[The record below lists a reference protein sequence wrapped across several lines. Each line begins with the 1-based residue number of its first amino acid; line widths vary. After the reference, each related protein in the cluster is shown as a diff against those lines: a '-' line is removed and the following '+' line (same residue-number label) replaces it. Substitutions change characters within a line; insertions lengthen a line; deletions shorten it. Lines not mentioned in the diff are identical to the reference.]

1 MDDLDDDE
9 YWLLPT
15 GQQDLRAQ
23 EPMRQRHKVRTNP
36 TPEDRKVRHRNRRAT
51 AGGDVQKRAEL
62 VRALSKASSFSEQER
77 LLDEIA
83 TIDQG
88 LKAKAAQDRELDL
101 ADTVVRQTLNPTR
114 VHEHHTAATDWLG
127 TEDTPATDWHP
138 RVVAEASAWYGRVP
152 AMVKQDAGE
161 YGIQAQGMARR
172 VAGPYGVLASQAE
185 AAFLEY
191 AAYLNKDAASGL
203 DQIQQTIDG
212 NNQPKTTP
220 LPTEVF
226 DNFAPDVDP
235 VNAGVSG
242 TETSDRA
249 PLIQEIVNGGSG
261 MDGGAP
267 EKPGGHSTGDELSW
281 APPSGMQ
288 ADTAPG
294 WSDGDPGTPEE
305 QGGHRTSS
313 LSFTPGMAISHT
325 MTMDDYRAQQAQ
337 AARTARKAASLGKC
351 AGCGTDLTVGNAAD
365 REGKV
370 CKTCASKHASRK
382 DAASG
387 LPMIQETVDANN
399 QPHTPTPIP
408 PDVAFPLDGDM
419 QQEWT
424 TDGTG
429 NAHPGGNPAAPVVPG
444 HKSGTRKRATSDDD
458 PYCALCGGPIMSAR
472 SINSDLPAGWTH
484 VEQPGTWTHPTSSDL
499 HPPIAPTGSGD
510 EWKYHSS
517 MQSDEDHPPVPHDS
531 RSLADEE
538 ARTARKNQD
547 LLRSLQEENRTNKAF
562 DEITRGFHES
572 RRKQADMFGGGD
584 APHAVV
590 QPNVANTPA
599 TTPPPATSGGS
610 SAGAADAR
618 AGEAPT
624 FSDNS
629 SAVPAPAQQYAKGYA
644 SVDQTTLAPAADV
657 PASMAGPG
665 NGITHA
671 GAKISSLITTASE
684 REHADF
690 RKGYGYASRWKPGT
704 RLVTVGTRE
713 FEAGIY
719 AGISDNPQNQGAF
732 VEAHRTASKPYPA
745 LAARIDRHKAVTA
758 RLVAKNE
765 VPSSGLYLL
774 ASTSIDLN
782 TMAPNT
788 TPAADG
794 STPINGP
801 GRPGPLDGQQGAAA
815 PGGPAPYNGAQ
826 PFGTPVVPGAG
837 QAPEP
842 ANPADALLGSGNMS
856 TNNQVTAAQRF
867 RRTVQSNLLRER
879 QGAQST

>member
-9 YWLLPT
+9 YWLFPT

-23 EPMRQRHKVRTNP
+23 EPMRQRQKVRTNP

-62 VRALSKASSFSEQER
+62 VRALTKAATFSEQER

-83 TIDQG
+83 TIDAG
-88 LKAKAAQDRELDL
+88 IRAKAAQDRELDL
-101 ADTVVRQTLNPTR
+101 ADTVVRQTMAPVR

-127 TEDTPATDWHP
+127 TEDTPAADWRP

-152 AMVKQDAGE
+152 DMVKEDAGE

-191 AAYLNKDAASGL
+191 AAFLNKNAASGL

-212 NNQPKTTP
+212 NNAPKTTP

-226 DNFAPDVDP
+226 DNFAPEVDP
-235 VNAGVSG
+235 INAGVSG

-261 MDGGAP
+261 ADGGAP

-294 WSDGDPGTPEE
+294 WSDGDPGTPEKPS
-305 QGGHRTSS
+305 GHRSAA
-313 LSFTPGMAISHT
+313 LDFRPGAAIGYT
-325 MTMDDYRAQQAQ
+325 MNMDDFRAHQAQ
-337 AARTARKAASLGKC
+337 AAKTARKAASLGKC

-370 CKTCASKHASRK
+370 CKTCASKSASRK

-399 QPHTPTPIP
+399 QPHAPSPIP

-419 QQEWT
+419 QTEWT
-424 TDGTG
+424 TNGTG
-429 NAHPGGNPAAPVVPG
+429 NAAPGGNPDAPVPSS
-444 HKSGTRKRATSDDD
+444 HRSAT
-458 PYCALCGGPIMSAR
+458 
-472 SINSDLPAGWTH
+472 
-484 VEQPGTWTHPTSSDL
+484 
-499 HPPIAPTGSGD
+499 
-510 EWKYHSS
+510 
-517 MQSDEDHPPVPHDS
+517 
-531 RSLADEE
+531 
-538 ARTARKNQD
+538 
-547 LLRSLQEENRTNKAF
+547 
-562 DEITRGFHES
+562 
-572 RRKQADMFGGGD
+572 RKQADMYGNSD

-590 QPNVANTPA
+590 QPDVANTPA
-599 TTPPPATSGGS
+599 TTPPTANSGGS
-610 SAGAADAR
+610 GAGAADAR
-618 AGEAPT
+618 AGQAPT

-629 SAVPAPAQQYAKGYA
+629 SSVPAPAQQYAQGYA
-644 SVDQTTLAPAADV
+644 SVDQKELAPPADV

-665 NGITHA
+665 AGVTHA
-671 GAKISSLITTASE
+671 GTKISSLITTAKE
-684 REHADF
+684 REHTDF
-690 RKGYGYASRWKPGT
+690 RKGYGYASRWTPGT
-704 RLVTVGTRE
+704 RLVTVGSAQ

-719 AGISDNPQNQGAF
+719 AGISDNSEHQAAF
-732 VEAHRTASKPYPA
+732 VEAHRTASKPYPQI
-745 LAARIDRHKAVTA
+745 AARIDRHKAVTA
-758 RLVAKNE
+758 RVVAKNE
-765 VPSSGLYLL
+765 VPSNGLYLL

-801 GRPGPLDGQQGAAA
+801 GRPGPLDAQQGAAA
-815 PGGPAPYNGAQ
+815 PGGPAPYNGAE

-837 QAPEP
+837 QAPEAP
-842 ANPADALLGSGNMS
+842 NPADALLGGGGMS
-856 TNNQVTAAQRF
+856 TNNQVMAAQALAF
-867 RRTVQSNLLRER
+867 RKRVQASLLAER
-879 QGAQST
+879 QGK

>member
-1 MDDLDDDE
+1 MDDWDDE
-9 YWLLPT
+9 EDWLLPA
-15 GQQDLRAQ
+15 GQQDLRAH

-36 TPEDRKVRHRNRRAT
+36 TPEDRKVRHRNRRTT

-62 VRALSKASSFSEQER
+62 VRALNKASSFSEQER

-83 TIDQG
+83 QIDAG
-88 LKAKAAQDRELDL
+88 LRAQAAQDRELDL
-101 ADTVVRQTLNPTR
+101 ADTVVRQTLTPVR

-127 TEDTPATDWHP
+127 TIASTPQTDWRP
-138 RVVAEASAWYGRVP
+138 RIMAEASAWYGRVP
-152 AMVKQDAGE
+152 AMVKEDAEE
-161 YGIQAQGMARR
+161 YAIQARGMARR
-172 VAGPYGVLASQAE
+172 VSGPLGEQAE
-185 AAFLEY
+185 AAAKEFLTY

-203 DQIQQTIDG
+203 DQIQQTIDP
-212 NNQPKTTP
+212 NNSPKTTP

-226 DNFAPDVDP
+226 DNFAPEVDP
-235 VNAGVSG
+235 INAGVSG

-261 MDGGAP
+261 MDGGQP

-281 APPSGMQ
+281 APPQGMQ

-294 WSDGDPGTPEE
+294 WSDGDPGTPEKPS
-305 QGGHRTSS
+305 GHKSSS
-313 LSFTPGMAISHT
+313 LDFRPGAAIGYT
-325 MTMDDYRAQQAQ
+325 MNMDDFRAQQQQ
-337 AARTARKAASLGKC
+337 AARTAKKAASLGKC

-365 REGKV
+365 RETKV
-370 CKTCASKHASRK
+370 CRTCASRSAARK

-429 NAHPGGNPAAPVVPG
+429 NAHPGGNPAAPVPSG
-444 HKSGTRKRATSDDD
+444 HRSAT
-458 PYCALCGGPIMSAR
+458 
-472 SINSDLPAGWTH
+472 
-484 VEQPGTWTHPTSSDL
+484 
-499 HPPIAPTGSGD
+499 
-510 EWKYHSS
+510 
-517 MQSDEDHPPVPHDS
+517 
-531 RSLADEE
+531 
-538 ARTARKNQD
+538 
-547 LLRSLQEENRTNKAF
+547 
-562 DEITRGFHES
+562 
-572 RRKQADMFGGGD
+572 RKQADMYGNSD

-590 QPNVANTPA
+590 QPDVANTPA

-644 SVDQTTLAPAADV
+644 SVDQTTLAPPADV

-837 QAPEP
+837 QTPEP

-856 TNNQVTAAQRF
+856 TNNQVMSAKTLAFRQR
-867 RRTVQSNLLRER
+867 VQSSLLAER
-879 QGAQST
+879 QGK

>member
-9 YWLLPT
+9 YWLLPA
-15 GQQDLRAQ
+15 GQQDFRAQ
-23 EPMRQRHKVRTNP
+23 EPMRQRQKVRINP

-88 LKAKAAQDRELDL
+88 LKAKAAQDRELDF
-101 ADTVVRQTLNPTR
+101 ADTVVRQTLNPVR

-127 TEDTPATDWHP
+127 TEDTPAADWHP

-152 AMVKQDAGE
+152 EMVREDAGE
-161 YGIQAQGMARR
+161 YGIQAQGMARC

-191 AAYLNKDAASGL
+191 AAFLNKNAASGL

-226 DNFAPDVDP
+226 DNFAPEVDP
-235 VNAGVSG
+235 INAGVSG
-242 TETSDRA
+242 TETSERN
-249 PLIQEIVNGGSG
+249 PLIQEIVGGGSG
-261 MDGGAP
+261 ADGGAP

-288 ADTAPG
+288 ADTMPG
-294 WSDGDPGTPEE
+294 WSDGDPGSPE
-305 QGGHRTSS
+305 QPSGHRTSA
-313 LSFTPGMAISHT
+313 LDFRPGMAISHT
-325 MTMDDYRAQQAQ
+325 MTMDDYRAQQEQ
-337 AARTARKAASLGKC
+337 AARTAKKAASLGKC

-370 CKTCASKHASRK
+370 CKGCARTASRK

-399 QPHTPTPIP
+399 QPHAPSPIP
-408 PDVAFPLDGDM
+408 PEVAFPLDGDM
-419 QQEWT
+419 QTEWT
-424 TDGTG
+424 TNGTG
-429 NAHPGGNPAAPVVPG
+429 NAAPGGNPDAPVPSG
-444 HKSGTRKRATSDDD
+444 HRSATRK
-458 PYCALCGGPIMSAR
+458 
-472 SINSDLPAGWTH
+472 
-484 VEQPGTWTHPTSSDL
+484 
-499 HPPIAPTGSGD
+499 
-510 EWKYHSS
+510 K
-517 MQSDEDHPPVPHDS
+517 
-531 RSLADEE
+531 
-538 ARTARKNQD
+538 
-547 LLRSLQEENRTNKAF
+547 
-562 DEITRGFHES
+562 
-572 RRKQADMFGGGD
+572 ADMYGNSD

-590 QPNVANTPA
+590 QPDVANTPA
-599 TTPPPATSGGS
+599 TTPPTATSGGS
-610 SAGAADAR
+610 AAGAADAR
-618 AGEAPT
+618 AGEAPS

-629 SAVPAPAQQYAKGYA
+629 SSVPAPAQQYAQGYA
-644 SVDQTTLAPAADV
+644 SVDQTSLAPPADV
-657 PASMAGPG
+657 PASLAGPG
-665 NGITHA
+665 AGITHA
-671 GAKISSLITTASE
+671 GTKISSLITTAKE

-690 RKGYGYASRWKPGT
+690 RKGYGYASRWAPGT
-704 RLVTVGTRE
+704 RLVATGSKE
-713 FEAGIY
+713 FEAGLY
-719 AGISDNPQNQGAF
+719 AGISDNTEHQQAF
-732 VEAHRTASKPYPA
+732 VEAHRS
-745 LAARIDRHKAVTA
+745 AAQTFPDLGARVTTHKAVTA
-758 RLVAKNE
+758 RVVAKNE
-765 VPSSGLYLL
+765 VPSNGLYLV

-782 TMAPNT
+782 TTAPNT

-815 PGGPAPYNGAQ
+815 PGGPAPYNGAE

-837 QAPEP
+837 QAPEAP
-842 ANPADALLGSGNMS
+842 NPADALLGGGGMS

-867 RRTVQSNLLRER
+867 RRTVQNNLFKER